1 MPITPFFPA
10 WRARLGP
17 MGQRVRQLRQQSL
30 MHLDLLFG
38 SCLPVGLLSQ
48 SDEGPNSREQI
59 YSVRRTFFGFLY
71 QVLNPDCPCREVVR
85 QIQSLFALVSSR
97 QVSEDTGAYCQAR
110 GRLPLEILQRLRCA
124 VAAHAGKMEE
134 LWHGF
139 RIKVIDGTGVSMPDT
154 AKNQRADPQSSEQKP
169 GCGFPWMKLVGVFSL
184 ATGVLLDYARGNKH
198 QHELSLLRRLLDT
211 FKSGD
216 LALADRG
223 FSCYTLLALL
233 WLKEVPA
240 LFRLHHSRPG
250 DLRRGKRLGKND
262 RLVVWK
268 KPKNW
273 ERRYLPLVLWQRI
286 APELSVRILR
296 YSLRRP
302 GYRTRSLTLVTTLV
316 DAQRYPAEELARLY
330 AKRWQ
335 IELWFRDIKTSMGM
349 EVLRCQS
356 PQMIHKE
363 LEMFFIAYNLIRCLM
378 LQASRNYTVE
388 VQRLSFKGTVDS
400 VRQFSVAIAQARSRK
415 KQKELIDKLFETMAA
430 DLVPERPGRRE
441 PRAVKRRPK
450 PCAWLTKP
458 RHKYKDVQH
467 RNRYWKNN
475 PRKTNA

>member
-1 MPITPFFPA
+1 
-10 WRARLGP
+10 

-38 SCLPVGLLSQ
+38 SFLPVGLLSQ

-97 QVSEDTGAYCQAR
+97 HVSEDTGAYCQAR
-110 GRLPLEILQRLRCA
+110 GRLPLEILPRLRCA
-124 VAAHAGKMEE
+124 VAAHTGKMEE

-139 RIKVIDGTGVSMPDT
+139 RVKVIDGTGVSMPDT
-154 AKNQRADPQSSEQKP
+154 AKNQRAYPQSSEQKP

-184 ATGVLLDYARGNKH
+184 STGVLLDYARGNKH
-198 QHELSLLRRLLDT
+198 QHELNLLRRLLDT
-211 FKSGD
+211 FKPGD
-216 LALADRG
+216 LGLADRG

-240 LFRLHHSRPG
+240 LFRLHHSRSG

-273 ERRYLPLVLWQRI
+273 ERRYLPLALWQRI

-296 YSLRRP
+296 FSLRRR

-316 DAQRYPAEELARLY
+316 DAQRYPAEELALLY

-356 PQMIHKE
+356 PKMIHKE
-363 LEMFFIAYNLIRCLM
+363 LEMFFIAYNLIRCLL
-378 LQASRNYTVE
+378 LQASRNHAVE
-388 VQRLSFKGTVDS
+388 VQRLSFKGTVDT

-475 PRKTNA
+475 PRKTKA